1 MTKDEIYVRK
11 ELEKV
16 YPQLLINV
24 KNVCGKGYKQWGEDL
39 LPVAITFFLEKPLEQ
54 QLRTI
59 REGKLENFITWIM
72 NIQLKSNSSYHFSM
86 YRKPMARNRELWDEK
101 YDYMSK
107 EDFIV
112 ENFNEE
118 LYQCVEEQLNKIP
131 EEYKEAILGI
141 TFRHQ
146 PMTYYSEKSNLVQR
160 RFIDE
165 VEKYVKQIE
174 KNCEEC
180 L

>member
-1 MTKDEIYVRK
+1 MTKDELYVRK
-11 ELEKV
+11 ELEKI

-24 KNVCGKGYKQWGEDL
+24 KKVCGKGYSQWGEDL
-39 LPVAITFFLEKPLEQ
+39 LPVAITFFLEKPLQQ
-54 QLRTI
+54 QLKTI

-86 YRKPMARNRELWDEK
+86 YRRPMARNRELWEDK

-112 ENFNEE
+112 EDFNEE
-118 LYQCVEEQLNKIP
+118 LLQCVEEQLDKIP
-131 EEYKEAILGI
+131 VVFKEAILGI
-141 TFRHQ
+141 TFRHEA
-146 PMTYYSEKSNLVQR
+146 MTYYQEKTNLPQLK
-160 RFIDE
+160 FADE
-165 VEKYVKQIE
+165 VERYVKQIE